1 MYGDTLVMRRRAAQ
15 LREQG
20 EDIRAMAEQL
30 VTHSDEVAH
39 TDVWSGRAAD
49 AMRERVRDRAAHLR
63 EAANAHDTAAASLEK
78 HLAECDRLGESIT
91 GIERRAASLV
101 ADARARIA
109 RIESSRSTDHDGDS
123 AAVRATATREDQAL
137 SAFTPPPTGHKDWL
151 TVELPGL

>member
-30 VTHSDEVAH
+30 VNHSEDVAW
-39 TDVWSGRAAD
+39 TGRAAD

-78 HLAECDRLGESIT
+78 HLAECDRLGESINAV
-91 GIERRAASLV
+91 ERRVSSLV
-101 ADARARIA
+101 ADVRTRIA
-109 RIESSRSTDHDGDS
+109 RVESATDQDG
-123 AAVRATATREDQAL
+123 VRATATREDQAL
-137 SAFTPPPTGHKDWL
+137 AAFAPPPPGHKDWL

>member
-1 MYGDTLVMRRRAAQ
+1 MYGDTLVMRKRAAQ

-30 VTHSDEVAH
+30 VTRSDEV
-39 TDVWSGRAAD
+39 VWSGRAAD

-78 HLAECDRLGESIT
+78 HLAECDRLGEAIA
-91 GIERRAASLV
+91 GNERRAASLLE
-101 ADARARIA
+101 DRA
-109 RIESSRSTDHDGDS
+109 
-123 AAVRATATREDQAL
+123 VP
-137 SAFTPPPTGHKDWL
+137 AFSPPPSGHKDWL